1 MNQSPP
7 NFVKQ
12 AEELKA
18 SLEQEVRREFLRF
31 VETCKLRLDLLSDG
45 KEAFGLGG
53 LGGALKAAA
62 RALPKPKDEDERK

>member
-1 MNQSPP
+1 MSQNPP
-7 NFVKQ
+7 DFIKQ

-31 VETCKLRLDLLSDG
+31 VETCKLRLDLLAEG
-45 KEAFGLGG
+45 KESKS

-62 RALPKPKDEDERK
+62 RALPKPKDEDQRK